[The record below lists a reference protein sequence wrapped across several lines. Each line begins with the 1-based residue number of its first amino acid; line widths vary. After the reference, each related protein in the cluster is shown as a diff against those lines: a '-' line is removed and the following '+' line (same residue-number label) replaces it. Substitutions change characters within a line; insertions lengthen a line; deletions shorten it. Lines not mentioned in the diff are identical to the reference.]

1 MPLVEQSALVANLSP
16 PLEKSLVVRLI
27 EEFVSLERRY
37 VLRDWEPAELD
48 GGQFAEILARILYH
62 ADSENLDLTRG
73 VDDSLKYI
81 EADQNRHKMVPRHD
95 ALHIARVVRTIY
107 KFRSQRGAVHISPHY
122 KANHM
127 DAKLIIEEVRWCL
140 NDVIRLFWSGD
151 KNEAA
156 RTVRELLE
164 FDVPCIGKFGDT
176 LMVQRTDLKAEEEIL
191 VLLHYAG
198 EKGFTRSELGKFAKV
213 SPASV
218 TLALQKLSS
227 PSLREIIAMA
237 DGTYRLTDLGSKRL
251 RDRLADKLLLE

>member
-1 MPLVEQSALVANLSP
+1 
-16 PLEKSLVVRLI
+16 
-27 EEFVSLERRY
+27 
-37 VLRDWEPAELD
+37 
-48 GGQFAEILARILYH
+48 
-62 ADSENLDLTRG
+62 
-73 VDDSLKYI
+73 
-81 EADQNRHKMVPRHD
+81 
-95 ALHIARVVRTIY
+95 
-107 KFRSQRGAVHISPHY
+107 
-122 KANHM
+122 M